1 MFVVAVTEPGQVKL
15 VDIPQPEP
23 GPYQA
28 LVRTEVS
35 ALCNSTDRKL
45 ITGHFPGV
53 KEYPLLLGHESV
65 GKVVVCGKKVRNF
78 REGDRAVGGLILNPP
93 AGYYSGWGGFAEY
106 NLVTDH
112 LAMVEDKVADEE
124 HGWAEVCEIQS
135 RVSTSIPIEAA
146 VLLCT
151 WREVY
156 GSLFDFDII
165 NNKRDE
171 NFLIFGAGP
180 VGLSFVK
187 MLNNL
192 GKKFIAV
199 IDPLET
205 KRKKALE
212 MGANRVFAP
221 REKKLS

>member
-1 MFVVAVTEPGQVKL
+1 
-15 VDIPQPEP
+15 
-23 GPYQA
+23 
-28 LVRTEVS
+28 
-35 ALCNSTDRKL
+35 
-45 ITGHFPGV
+45 
-53 KEYPLLLGHESV
+53 
-65 GKVVVCGKKVRNF
+65 
-78 REGDRAVGGLILNPP
+78 
-93 AGYYSGWGGFAEY
+93 
-106 NLVTDH
+106 
-112 LAMVEDKVADEE
+112 MVEDKVADEE

-199 IDPLET
+199 IDP
-205 KRKKALE
+205 
-212 MGANRVFAP
+212 
-221 REKKLS
+221 